1 MSFNPSNPFVLPGLG
16 QTGDAASNPLFAS
29 IEMMRQAFAG
39 LAGQTSA
46 GGGLPLGASLDPAEL
61 EKRINELKT
70 VENWLKLNLSMLS
83 STIQGME
90 VQLATIHTL
99 KSFVSSAMGSGAVEG
114 GPARSPLD
122 VVLGL
127 RPFAPA
133 PAPAP
138 QAAPAPAPELEP
150 EPEPEP
156 EPPAAV
162 TPSPAAN
169 PATDSKAAPA
179 CGGAKS
185 KAGAAP
191 VAQVPEA
198 AQAWWNLLQQQF
210 GQVAAAT
217 AATMGAAPAASKP
230 AAKRAPAKKSPAA
243 AKKAAARKSTKSSAT
258 ARKKPTS

>member
-99 KSFVSSAMGSGAVEG
+99 KSFVSSAMGTSEATG
-114 GPARSPLD
+114 GPARSRLSSGCGLLPRPPPRRRRRHRPPPLS
-122 VVLGL
+122 
-127 RPFAPA
+127 
-133 PAPAP
+133 
-138 QAAPAPAPELEP
+138 QN
-150 EPEPEP
+150 
-156 EPPAAV
+156 
-162 TPSPAAN
+162 PSPSPSQN
-169 PATDSKAAPA
+169 R
-179 CGGAKS
+179 
-185 KAGAAP
+185 
-191 VAQVPEA
+191 
-198 AQAWWNLLQQQF
+198 QQ
-210 GQVAAAT
+210 
-217 AATMGAAPAASKP
+217 P
-230 AAKRAPAKKSPAA
+230 
-243 AKKAAARKSTKSSAT
+243 
-258 ARKKPTS
+258 

>member
-114 GPARSPLD
+114 GPARSPLE

-133 PAPAP
+133 PAP
-138 QAAPAPAPELEP
+138 QAAPAPAPAPEREP
-150 EPEPEP
+150 EPQPER

-162 TPSPAAN
+162 TPPPAAN
-169 PATDSKAAPA
+169 EAADSKAAASGSAKPKS
-179 CGGAKS
+179 GATS
-185 KAGAAP
+185 A
-191 VAQVPEA
+191 AQVPEA

-217 AATMGAAPAASKP
+217 AATMAGAPAADTP

-258 ARKKPTS
+258 ARKKPIG

>member
-99 KSFVSSAMGSGAVEG
+99 KSFVSSAMGTSEATG
-114 GPARSPLD
+114 GPARSPLE

-133 PAPAP
+133 PAP
-138 QAAPAPAPELEP
+138 QAAPAPAPAPKPEP

-162 TPSPAAN
+162 TPPPPANEA
-169 PATDSKAAPA
+169 ADSKAASD
-179 CGGAKS
+179 GSAKP

-191 VAQVPEA
+191 AAPVPEA

-217 AATMGAAPAASKP
+217 AATMGAPPAADTP
-230 AAKRAPAKKSPAA
+230 PPKRAPAKKSPAA
-243 AKKAAARKSTKSSAT
+243 AKKAAARKSTTSTAA
-258 ARKKPTS
+258 ARKKPNS